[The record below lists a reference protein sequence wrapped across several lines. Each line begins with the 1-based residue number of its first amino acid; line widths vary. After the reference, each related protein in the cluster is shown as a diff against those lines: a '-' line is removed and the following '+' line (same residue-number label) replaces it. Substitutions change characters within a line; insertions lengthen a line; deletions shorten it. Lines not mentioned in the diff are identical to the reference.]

1 MESSVVESD
10 GMVMVPVEIDAM
22 SKKSICVTSW
32 TYVESEKYVLST

>member
-22 SKKSICVTSW
+22 SKKSASLLGRT
-32 TYVESEKYVLST
+32 